1 LPVTAPA
8 DADESRGHMTGISLT
23 ISLIECGSPPRRVP
37 AMPSAVAREKDA
49 SDIQIGFR
57 C

>member
-1 LPVTAPA
+1 MIEHLVDGLTDDMRFAA
-8 DADESRGHMTGISLT
+8 ASRDGGAIG
-23 ISLIECGSPPRRVP
+23 CRV
-37 AMPSAVAREKDA
+37 REKDA